1 MAWQLIYTSAPRL
14 LEAGRTG
21 FGTVARHRAVSGLL
35 ATTVER
41 FSQFA
46 RLPGHDPKRVFH
58 NHRILT
64 VGSGQFH
71 VLSCLRDAGS
81 DYTGRTN
88 HIAHHL
94 IVEAR
99 EIRPLVAAGITPAD
113 VLLAMSWRT
122 SWDERPRFLDPS
134 DEIDLTAMR
143 AQPSHAWEQVT
154 GARDSSRLPWSSSAQ
169 RGCYLIIPPGTDAR
183 ILFRE
188 SLQEMMPQAWQ
199 TTFTTSL
206 EPNDDVADFR
216 WIGLSPNSPLRTLTE
231 TSARPVFDLLQPS
244 KLPAPPPL
252 QSSNVIA
259 QTVHVP
265 VAPSVNVPTD
275 PQVHNPPRQIPEAQV
290 SQDIGSSQ
298 QEDGMRSQRL
308 SEPAIAHQKGGKYL
322 LILALVAGVAAIILH
337 QVKQGQKDQDV
348 VKLEQRIDDAW
359 EKYHLKLEDTKRWLK
374 QEAREPANAATA
386 SGLISSH
393 EECLKQIRQSLK
405 KPQLDQIAAT
415 PDRTRDDFS
424 EMLNAHAEWLKKYS
438 LIKIPVD
445 WKPQRPSDM
454 KLMMERWAEEKAAW
468 RRFANCFTQEPA
480 VDTTQ
485 PRLLV
490 QRMLDTLN
498 ADAKPAGTAR
508 EWQKL
513 LADLG
518 EAARP
523 EWLDVW
529 SKFESL
535 DGKAS
540 FESIQAIAAQLK
552 KKPNAPGWLK
562 AMVQAKEMAVVAQAE
577 NQKSENTPA
586 PAPVTKA
593 PAENPDSPEAI
604 NPIYLLALQEGET
617 LSAALTRLPELPVQP
632 GMTLHYGSL
641 ASRAEDLGEPWKL
654 LGNSFRQSVSSND
667 KIHFE
672 GGRLSQV
679 AGSNDG
685 CRIIAFSQDGQRV
698 LFDLRISTKSSQ
710 ARELLTLNKL
720 PELQFRHSDNEV
732 RLVGINRI
740 IGRLHLAEAPAP
752 RFQLR
757 FEGTAGT
764 VAEQKL
770 YAITVGKEGAYVVTA
785 PNTPANDMA
794 FEIKRLQTS
803 ETELNNGIKKDREFI
818 TDLNPRMAGREKK
831 EAELRTSI
839 AEKEI
844 ELAGIA
850 GQLEALQR
858 QSSPMVHPPSGTY
871 TLLEMTG
878 PAKSICRVQ
887 ITNSQNPFSG
897 TSNP

>member
-46 RLPGHDPKRVFH
+46 RLPGHDPKRVVH
-58 NHRILT
+58 NHRILA

-113 VLLAMSWRT
+113 VLLAMSWYT
-122 SWDERPRFLDPS
+122 SWNDRPRFFDPS
-134 DEIDLTAMR
+134 DEIDLTTMR

-154 GARDSSRLPWSSSAQ
+154 GARDNSRLPWSSTAQ

-188 SLQEMMPQAWQ
+188 SLQEMPAQAWQ

-216 WIGLSPNSPLRTLTE
+216 WIGLSPNSPLRALTE

-244 KLPAPPPL
+244 KLPAPPPP
-252 QSSNVIA
+252 QSNNVTA
-259 QTVHVP
+259 KTVHVP
-265 VAPSVNVPTD
+265 ATPSVNVSAA
-275 PQVHNPPRQIPEAQV
+275 QQIQNPPHQIPDAQV
-290 SQDIGSSQ
+290 AQNICSSQ
-298 QEDGMRSQRL
+298 LGDGMRSQRL
-308 SEPAIAHQKGGKYL
+308 SEPASALQQSGKYL
-322 LILALVAGVAAIILH
+322 LMLGMVAVVAAILLH
-337 QVKQGQKDQDV
+337 QVKQGQKNQDV

-359 EKYHLKLEDTKRWLK
+359 KKYHLKLEDTKRWLQ
-374 QEAREPANAATA
+374 QEAREPTNLETA

-393 EECLKQIRQSLK
+393 EECLKQIHQSLK

-424 EMLNAHAEWLKKYS
+424 EMLNAHAEWLKKHS
-438 LIKIPVD
+438 LIKIPQD
-445 WKPQRPSDM
+445 WRPQSPSHM
-454 KLMMERWAEEKAAW
+454 RLMMERWDEEKAAW
-468 RRFANCFTQEPA
+468 RRFAYCFTQEPA
-480 VDTTQ
+480 VDKSH

-490 QRMLDTLN
+490 QGALDTLN
-498 ADAKPAGTAR
+498 ANAQPAGTAKEWR
-508 EWQKL
+508 EL

-518 EAARP
+518 ETARP
-523 EWLDVW
+523 EWLDDW
-529 SKFESL
+529 TKFESL
-535 DGKAS
+535 GGNAP
-540 FESIQAIAAQLK
+540 FGSIQLIVAQLK

-562 AMVQAKEMAVVAQAE
+562 AMVQSKEMAMVAQAE
-577 NQKSENTPA
+577 NQKSENAPA
-586 PAPVTKA
+586 PAPVSKA
-593 PAENPDSPEAI
+593 PAENPDSPEAV

-617 LSAALTRLPELPVQP
+617 LSAALARLPELPVQP
-632 GMTLHYGSL
+632 GMTLQSGSI

-654 LGNSFRQSVSSND
+654 LGSSFRQSVSSND
-667 KIHFE
+667 KIQFE
-672 GGRLSQV
+672 GGRLTQV

-685 CRIIAFSQDGQRV
+685 CRIIAYSEDGQRV

-710 ARELLTLNKL
+710 TRELLTLNKL
-720 PELQFRHSDNEV
+720 PELQFHHSANEV
-732 RLVGINRI
+732 RLAGMNRI

-757 FEGTAGT
+757 FEGTSGAT
-764 VAEQKL
+764 AEQKL
-770 YAITVGKEGAYVVTA
+770 YAITAGKEDTYVVT
-785 PNTPANDMA
+785 TPAPQANDA
-794 FEIKRLQTS
+794 ALEIKRLQTS
-803 ETELNNGIKKDREFI
+803 ETELNDGIKKDREFI
-818 TDLNPRMAGREKK
+818 TALNPRMAGREKK

-844 ELAGIA
+844 KLAGIA

-858 QSSPMVHPPSGTY
+858 QEPAMVNPPSGTY

-878 PAKSICRVQ
+878 TAKSLCRVQ
-887 ITNSQNPFSG
+887 ITKSQIPFSG
-897 TSNP
+897 TSIP